1 MSEPLNY
8 LEIEDIEV
16 FKALNNPTRFRILR
30 QLTEPRSIREVAE
43 TMGVPPT
50 RLYYHFNMLEEVGA
64 IRVVET
70 RKVGAM
76 LQKVFQVVARG
87 FRPSPKL
94 IEGDH
99 SPHEL
104 AKIGAGV
111 VLDGARVDAEEA
123 LTKYFQDLVEN
134 GETEMSGSIGRTVAF
149 FTREEAE
156 EFEEKLEEWLG
167 ENFGRGDRVEG
178 IEYGFTHVF
187 FPIAGSTP
195 GEET

>member
-16 FKALNNPTRFRILR
+16 FRALNNPTRFRILR

-99 SPHEL
+99 SPREL

-111 VLDGARVDAEEA
+111 VLDGTRVDAEEA

-156 EFEEKLEEWLG
+156 EFEEKLEEWLI
-167 ENFGRGDRVEG
+167 ENFGPGDRAEG

-195 GEET
+195 EEET